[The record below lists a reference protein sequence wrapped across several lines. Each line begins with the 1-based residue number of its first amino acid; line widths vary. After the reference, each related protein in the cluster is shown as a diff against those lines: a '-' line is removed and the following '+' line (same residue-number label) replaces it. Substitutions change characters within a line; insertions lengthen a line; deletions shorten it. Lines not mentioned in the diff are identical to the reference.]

1 MQAALRSR
9 LCVPDLRVCWGN
21 LLAKNTM
28 ACRRQQA
35 LFGHLVPGAASCRVA
50 AAPLAGTTSTVSCAC
65 GGVRLLFHVPRPR
78 NRIPC
83 CCWDCRQKCIWATS
97 QGGPALPPDV
107 LSFDAPM
114 DLIYFPNSFELQ
126 KGSLDD
132 LEFCTLRADDGS
144 VTKRGWRGDRGSINM
159 VTLCCRTTLLVDN
172 VNYHAS
178 KDLDRDDGAQVLLFP
193 AVIHLETEMIDMGT
207 TLNFPD
213 DYPPDKVA
221 ALKKKLSGRAPPVS
235 HSWPKFLTRRALH
248 LYLVY

>member
-1 MQAALRSR
+1 
-9 LCVPDLRVCWGN
+9 
-21 LLAKNTM
+21 
-28 ACRRQQA
+28 
-35 LFGHLVPGAASCRVA
+35 
-50 AAPLAGTTSTVSCAC
+50 
-65 GGVRLLFHVPRPR
+65 
-78 NRIPC
+78 
-83 CCWDCRQKCIWATS
+83 
-97 QGGPALPPDV
+97 
-107 LSFDAPM
+107 M

-126 KGSLDD
+126 KGSLGD

-144 VTKRGWRGDRGSINM
+144 VTGRGWRGDRGSINM